1 MKRILLVGTNCLI
14 WLRASEDIFTAGTQR
29 GKAATKTNRNISRN
43 DAKAQSKKRFPNL
56 AFLAAWREEY
66 PNPRVSRCEKFA
78 RLAQILKYSS
88 TKKENNCFRF
98 DVHSAIR
105 VSGSSPPPLKI
116 PEVEGL

>member
-29 GKAATKTNRNISRN
+29 GEAATKTNRNISRK

-56 AFLAAWREEY
+56 AFLASWREEY

-88 TKKENNCFRF
+88 IEYAELLFLFLLCVLR
-98 DVHSAIR
+98 DSA
-105 VSGSSPPPLKI
+105 LKT
-116 PEVEGL
+116 EAD